1 MDAFQIDA
9 PAKINLS
16 LDILGKRPDGYHE
29 LCMVMQSV
37 TLHDTLVIR
46 RAGTGVSLTCADST
60 VPCDGRNLILRAAEA
75 FTAATG
81 IAPEGLSVE
90 LIKRTPSSAGL
101 AGGSADAA
109 ALLRSLRTL
118 YCPDMTQAALEAIG
132 LQVGSDVPFCLRG
145 GTVLARGRGEV
156 MEDLPSLPPWPVVL
170 CKPDFG
176 ISTPMLFGRVRV
188 KELQNRP
195 DTAGLLAAVEEKS
208 LCGVAERL
216 CNVFE
221 EVLPPECAGV
231 FAIRD
236 RLRELGAVNAVMSG
250 SGSTVFG
257 IFDDEGKARRAYE
270 ALSADYRETF
280 LETLSPPL
288 E

>member
-109 ALLRSLRTL
+109 AMLRALRTL

-156 MEDLPSLPPWPVVL
+156 MEDLPPLPSWPVVL

-188 KELQNRP
+188 NELQNRP
-195 DTAGLLAAVEEKS
+195 DTAGLLAAVAEKS
-208 LCGVAERL
+208 LHGVAERL

-231 FAIRD
+231 FVIRD